1 MVDVPVQWV
10 LSIYQVNHG
19 CTGGERDH
27 AEIIS
32 ELFSLVVRGKHHYR
46 ASALRSIVSAQFK
59 RTQLPLIS
67 GSPYVNVSI
76 TQSLLKPGCDL

>member
-46 ASALRSIVSAQFK
+46 APALRSIVSA
-59 RTQLPLIS
+59 
-67 GSPYVNVSI
+67 
-76 TQSLLKPGCDL
+76 